1 MKKILTISA
10 LVVSGVIAA
19 HAQIRQWSLDECVE
33 YAIAHNINVLQTKVS
48 EEEGQ
53 ISVDEA
59 KSRFLPQ
66 ISGYASQ
73 SFNFGRGL
81 TADNTYAN
89 RNTSSFALGANLQLP
104 VFQGLRALRTLEYSK
119 VNLRA
124 LAERTEAA
132 KDNVTLSVIGGY
144 LQALYASEML
154 GVANENLAISQRELE
169 RRQKLLEAGKIPELD
184 LYEARAQVAQDELSV
199 VNAQNDSI
207 TALLDLA
214 QMLNIED
221 YNNFAILPLPDSRMD
236 ILNPDEVFACAM
248 RNNHEIKATRI
259 EAEAAQKNVGVART
273 GYIPTLSFN
282 AGLGTNYYRTSG
294 FTNEDFGAQFK
305 HNFSK
310 SIGFSLSVPIF
321 DGLSTRNSVRRA
333 KAQAAVS
340 ALRLDD
346 ARNSLYKAIN
356 TAYTQ
361 AVAAQKKYD
370 ASTTSVESSLAAF
383 DAMQVKYNN
392 GRATPTE
399 FSKAKSDYT
408 NALANQVQAK
418 YEAMLRARILAFYN
432 KQN

>member
-1 MKKILTISA
+1 MRRILFATAVLIFSLAVSA
-10 LVVSGVIAA
+10 QV
-19 HAQIRQWSLDECVE
+19 RRWSLDECVD
-33 YAIAHNINVLQTKVS
+33 YAVAHNINVLQTKVS
-48 EEEGQ
+48 EDQGR

-59 KSRFLPQ
+59 RSGFMPQ
-66 ISGYASQ
+66 VSGYASQ

-89 RNTSSFALGANLQLP
+89 RNTSSLSVGANLQVP
-104 VFQGLRALRTLEYSK
+104 VFQGLRNIRNLEYSK

-124 LAERTEAA
+124 LVERTEAA
-132 KDNVTLSVIGGY
+132 KDNVTLNVIGGY

-154 GVANENLAISQRELE
+154 AVANENLAISRRELE
-169 RRQKLLEAGKIPELD
+169 RREKLVEAGKIPELD
-184 LYEARAQVAQDELSV
+184 LYEARAQVSRDELTV
-199 VNAQNDSI
+199 VNSQNDSI

-221 YNNFAILPLPDSRMD
+221 YRNFAILPLSETRMD
-236 ILNPDEVFACAM
+236 ILNPDEVFASAM
-248 RNNHEIKATRI
+248 RNNHEIKATGI
-259 EAEAAQKNVGVART
+259 EAEAAF
-273 GYIPTLSFN
+273 S
-282 AGLGTNYYRTSG
+282 AGLGTNYYKTSG
-294 FTNEDFGAQFK
+294 FTNEDFGAQFR

-321 DGLSTRNSVRRA
+321 DGLNTRNSIRRA
-333 KAQAAVS
+333 KAQAAVA
-340 ALRLDD
+340 ALRFDD
-346 ARNSLYKAIN
+346 ARNNLYKSIT

-370 ASTTSVESSLAAF
+370 ASTVAVEATLAAF

-408 NALANQVQAK
+408 NALADQVQAK

-432 KQN
+432 KE

>member
-1 MKKILTISA
+1 MRRILFATAVLIFSLAVSA
-10 LVVSGVIAA
+10 QV
-19 HAQIRQWSLDECVE
+19 RRWSLDECVD
-33 YAIAHNINVLQTKVS
+33 YAVAHNINVLQTKVS
-48 EEEGQ
+48 EDQGR

-59 KSRFLPQ
+59 RSGFMPQ
-66 ISGYASQ
+66 VSGYASQ

-89 RNTSSFALGANLQLP
+89 RNTSSLSVGANLQVP
-104 VFQGLRALRTLEYSK
+104 VFQGLRNIRNLEYSK

-124 LAERTEAA
+124 LVERTEAA
-132 KDNVTLSVIGGY
+132 KDNVTLNVIGGY

-154 GVANENLAISQRELE
+154 AVANENLAISRRELE
-169 RRQKLLEAGKIPELD
+169 RREKLVEAGKIPELD
-184 LYEARAQVAQDELSV
+184 LYEARAQVSRDELTV
-199 VNAQNDSI
+199 VNSQNDSI

-221 YNNFAILPLPDSRMD
+221 YRNFAILPLSETRMD
-236 ILNPDEVFACAM
+236 ILNPDEVFASAM
-248 RNNHEIKATRI
+248 RNNHEIKATGI
-259 EAEAAQKNVGVART
+259 EAEAAQKYVGVARS
-273 GYIPTLSFN
+273 GYIPSLSFI
-282 AGLGTNYYRTSG
+282 AGLGTNYYKTSG
-294 FTNEDFGAQFK
+294 FTNEDFGAQFR

-321 DGLSTRNSVRRA
+321 DGLNTRNSIRRA
-333 KAQAAVS
+333 KAQAAVA
-340 ALRLDD
+340 ALRFDD
-346 ARNSLYKAIN
+346 ARNNLYKSIT

-370 ASTTSVESSLAAF
+370 ASTVAVEATLAAF

-408 NALANQVQAK
+408 NALADQVQAK

-432 KQN
+432 KE

>member
-1 MKKILTISA
+1 MRRILFATAVLIFSLAVSA
-10 LVVSGVIAA
+10 QV
-19 HAQIRQWSLDECVE
+19 RRWSLDECVD
-33 YAIAHNINVLQTKVS
+33 YAVAHNINVLQTKVS
-48 EEEGQ
+48 EDQGR

-59 KSRFLPQ
+59 RSGFMPQ
-66 ISGYASQ
+66 VSGYASQ

-89 RNTSSFALGANLQLP
+89 RNTSSLSVGANLQVP
-104 VFQGLRALRTLEYSK
+104 VFQGLRNIRNLEYSK

-124 LAERTEAA
+124 LVERTEAA
-132 KDNVTLSVIGGY
+132 KDNVTLNVIGGY

-154 GVANENLAISQRELE
+154 AVANENLAISRQVSRYELT
-169 RRQKLLEAGKIPELD
+169 
-184 LYEARAQVAQDELSV
+184 V
-199 VNAQNDSI
+199 VNSQNDSI

-221 YNNFAILPLPDSRMD
+221 YRNFAILPLSETRMD
-236 ILNPDEVFACAM
+236 ILNPDEVFASAM
-248 RNNHEIKATRI
+248 RNNHEIKATGI
-259 EAEAAQKNVGVART
+259 EAEAAQKYVGVARS
-273 GYIPTLSFN
+273 GYIPSLSFS
-282 AGLGTNYYRTSG
+282 AGLGTNYYKTSG
-294 FTNEDFGAQFK
+294 FTNEDFGAQFR

-321 DGLSTRNSVRRA
+321 DGLNTRNSIRRA
-333 KAQAAVS
+333 KAQAAVA
-340 ALRLDD
+340 ALRFDD
-346 ARNSLYKAIN
+346 ARNNLYKSIT

-370 ASTTSVESSLAAF
+370 ASTVAVEATLAAF

-408 NALANQVQAK
+408 NALADQVQAK

-432 KQN
+432 KE

>member
-1 MKKILTISA
+1 MRRILFATAVLIFSLAVSA
-10 LVVSGVIAA
+10 QV
-19 HAQIRQWSLDECVE
+19 RRWSLDECVD
-33 YAIAHNINVLQTKVS
+33 YAVAHNINVLQTKVS
-48 EEEGQ
+48 EDQGR

-59 KSRFLPQ
+59 RSGFMPQ
-66 ISGYASQ
+66 VSGYASQ

-89 RNTSSFALGANLQLP
+89 RNTSSLSVGANLQVP
-104 VFQGLRALRTLEYSK
+104 VFQGLRNIRNLEYSK

-124 LAERTEAA
+124 LVERTEAA
-132 KDNVTLSVIGGY
+132 KDNVTLNVIGGY

-154 GVANENLAISQRELE
+154 AVANENLAISRRELE
-169 RRQKLLEAGKIPELD
+169 RREKLVEAGKIPELD
-184 LYEARAQVAQDELSV
+184 LYEARAQVSRDELTV
-199 VNAQNDSI
+199 VNSQNDSI

-221 YNNFAILPLPDSRMD
+221 YRNFAILPLSETRMD
-236 ILNPDEVFACAM
+236 ILNPDEVFASAM
-248 RNNHEIKATRI
+248 RNNPETKATGI
-259 EAEAAQKNVGVART
+259 EAEAAQKYVGVARS
-273 GYIPTLSFN
+273 GYIPSLSFS
-282 AGLGTNYYRTSG
+282 AGLGTNYYKTSG
-294 FTNEDFGAQFK
+294 FTNEDFGAQFR

-321 DGLSTRNSVRRA
+321 DGLNTRNSIRRA
-333 KAQAAVS
+333 KAQAAVA
-340 ALRLDD
+340 ALRFDD
-346 ARNSLYKAIN
+346 ARNNLYKSIT

-370 ASTTSVESSLAAF
+370 ASTVAVEATLAAF

-408 NALANQVQAK
+408 NALADQVQAK

-432 KQN
+432 KE

>member
-1 MKKILTISA
+1 MRRILFATAVLIFSLAVSA
-10 LVVSGVIAA
+10 QV
-19 HAQIRQWSLDECVE
+19 RRWSLDECVD
-33 YAIAHNINVLQTKVS
+33 YAVAHNINVLQTKVS
-48 EEEGQ
+48 EDQGR

-59 KSRFLPQ
+59 RSGFMPQ
-66 ISGYASQ
+66 VSGYASQ

-89 RNTSSFALGANLQLP
+89 RNTSSLSVGANLQVP
-104 VFQGLRALRTLEYSK
+104 VFQGLRNIRNLEYSK

-124 LAERTEAA
+124 LVERTEAA
-132 KDNVTLSVIGGY
+132 KDNVTLNVIGGY

-154 GVANENLAISQRELE
+154 AVANENLAISRRELE
-169 RRQKLLEAGKIPELD
+169 RREKLVEAGKIPELD
-184 LYEARAQVAQDELSV
+184 LSEARAQVSRDELTV
-199 VNAQNDSI
+199 VNSQNDSI

-221 YNNFAILPLPDSRMD
+221 YRNFAILPLSETRMD
-236 ILNPDEVFACAM
+236 ILSPDEVFASAM
-248 RNNHEIKATRI
+248 RNNHEIKATGI
-259 EAEAAQKNVGVART
+259 EAEAAQKYVGVARS
-273 GYIPTLSFN
+273 GYIPSLSFS
-282 AGLGTNYYRTSG
+282 AGLGTNYYKTSG
-294 FTNEDFGAQFK
+294 FTNEDFGAQFR

-321 DGLSTRNSVRRA
+321 DGLNTRNSIRRA
-333 KAQAAVS
+333 KAQAAVA
-340 ALRLDD
+340 ALRFDD
-346 ARNSLYKAIN
+346 ARNNLYKSIT

-370 ASTTSVESSLAAF
+370 ASTVAVEATLAAF

-408 NALANQVQAK
+408 NALADQVQAK

-432 KQN
+432 KE